1 MPTIDFQTYS
11 EDTVKNFKPVLPK
24 SVQPDW
30 WKKAKVAEVVNGTIC
45 KTIRSCPAMQDWL
58 SSGYLILANRDIY
71 VKNGVTEFDD
81 GDKHYQTQ
89 DLKIDE
95 IDHYASQTHPTIQF
109 HDAFNYMSTMDA
121 PIKDAFKMSNAWNI
135 STPPGYSC
143 FYLDPF
149 LFQNDFFA
157 TWQGIIDTDRF
168 NVNKDNSQ
176 IIFYP
181 KVDHSFV
188 IKKGTPIVQII
199 PYKREEWVATY
210 TVKNHESY
218 VTNHSEYTTE
228 REDGNKSMT
237 ELSRTGFGDELH
249 KSGPYKRAKVWQPK
263 HKDWKEDL
271 SECPF
276 DPKTGEMKKD
286 FIEEQLKRTDLNWDG
301 QE

>member
-11 EDTVKNFKPVLPK
+11 EDTIKNFKPVLAK

-81 GDKHYQTQ
+81 GDKQYQTQ

-95 IDHYASQTHPTIQF
+95 IDHYASQTHPTVQF
-109 HDAFNYMSTMDA
+109 HDAFNYMDKSDA
-121 PIKDAFKMSNAWNI
+121 PIKDAFKMTNPWCI
-135 STPPGYSC
+135 KTPPGYSC

-149 LFQNDFFA
+149 LFQNDYFA

-188 IKKGTPIVQII
+188 IPKGTPMVQVI

-210 TVKNHESY
+210 QLKSHKSY
-218 VTNHSEYTTE
+218 IENLSEYTSE
-228 REDGNKSMT
+228 NENKTMA
-237 ELSRTGFGDELH
+237 ELSRQGFADELH
-249 KSGPYKRAKVWQPK
+249 KAGPYKRAKVWTPK
-263 HKDWKEDL
+263 HKDFKEDVT
-271 SECPF
+271 ECPF
-276 DPKTGEMKKD
+276 DPKTGKLKPEYED
-286 FIEEQLKRTDLNWDG
+286 FRDG
-301 QE
+301 S

>member
-1 MPTIDFQTYS
+1 MPTIDFHTYS
-11 EDTVKNFKPVLPK
+11 EDTIKNFKPVLAK

-95 IDHYASQTHPTIQF
+95 VDHYASQTHPTIQF
-109 HDAFNYMSTMDA
+109 HDAFNYMDKSDA
-121 PIKDAFKMSNAWNI
+121 PIKDAFKMTNPWCI
-135 STPPGYSC
+135 TTPPGYSC

-149 LFQNDFFA
+149 LFQNDYFA
-157 TWQGIIDTDRF
+157 TWQGIIDTDVF

-188 IKKGTPIVQII
+188 ITKGTPMVQVI

-210 TVKNHESY
+210 QLKSHKSY
-218 VTNHSEYTTE
+218 VENLSEYTSE
-228 REDGNKSMT
+228 HENKTMA
-237 ELSRTGFGDELH
+237 ELSRQGFADELH
-249 KSGPYKRAKVWQPK
+249 KAGPYKRARIWTPK
-263 HKDWKEDL
+263 HKDFKEDIA
-271 SECPF
+271 ECPF
-276 DPKTGEMKKD
+276 DPKTGKLKPEYED
-286 FIEEQLKRTDLNWDG
+286 FRDG
-301 QE
+301 S